1 MNRESETEPSPG
13 PITLA
18 EAVRAC
24 QQVIAC
30 LRDVHP
36 GPITLAEAVQAVC
49 SDSTED
55 RAAFLDR
62 VRASTRHPEQVV
74 DLKEVRRG
82 RARAE
87 MFIQALEAINQRDK
101 K

>member
-1 MNRESETEPSPG
+1 MNRESDTEP
-13 PITLA
+13 
-18 EAVRAC
+18 
-24 QQVIAC
+24 
-30 LRDVHP
+30 HP

-74 DLKEVRRG
+74 DLKEVRQG

-87 MFIQALEAINQRDK
+87 LFIQALEAINQRDK